1 MSLRVKIGSYFGY
14 TDTLRRMTADFLR
27 VPVRAERIP
36 RAGVVGEILLKY
48 HPDANQR
55 IVDEMIDQ
63 GVEPVV
69 GDLSSFFLYC
79 LYDDVYR
86 AEQYGDS
93 KGKAWAA
100 KLMIGWIE
108 SLRKRSASVLAGT
121 PFPKPHSLASGLA
134 HIRGVV
140 SAGQQAGEG
149 WLLTAEMMESL
160 ENGIPNVVCLQP
172 FGCLPNHITGKGVMR
187 TLRERFPEANL
198 CAIDFEAGTSR
209 ANVSNRLKLF
219 LRQAKE
225 RFEKASTSVTFP

>member
-1 MSLRVKIGSYFGY
+1 MPVMGEQ
-14 TDTLRRMTADFLR
+14 
-27 VPVRAERIP
+27 VPSR
-36 RAGVVGEILLKY
+36 
-48 HPDANQR
+48 
-55 IVDEMIDQ
+55 
-63 GVEPVV
+63 
-69 GDLSSFFLYC
+69 
-79 LYDDVYR
+79 
-86 AEQYGDS
+86 
-93 KGKAWAA
+93 
-100 KLMIGWIE
+100 
-108 SLRKRSASVLAGT
+108 
-121 PFPKPHSLASGLA
+121 SLASGLA

-225 RFEKASTSVTFP
+225 HFEKENGKP